1 MVYGARLCPRKG
13 REKKKNG
20 SETGDCPLSQNP
32 GDICSILRMC
42 RVLSLNDSYWVVEDG
57 FDGRYVDYSLYEHDF
72 EKALHLS

>member
-1 MVYGARLCPRKG
+1 MIWLRGWVIPRN
-13 REKKKNG
+13 REFSNTFPAKNG
-20 SETGDCPLSQNP
+20 LNP
-32 GDICSILRMC
+32 GDICGILRMC